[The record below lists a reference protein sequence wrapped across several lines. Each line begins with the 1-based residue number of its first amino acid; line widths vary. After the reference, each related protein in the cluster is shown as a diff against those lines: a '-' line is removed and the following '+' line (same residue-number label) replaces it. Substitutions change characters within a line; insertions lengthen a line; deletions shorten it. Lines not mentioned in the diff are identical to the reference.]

1 MKCSITRQDR
11 QGRQRGGVSLFLRE
25 DLTGETLCS
34 HSNGVCEVL
43 VMHVHQLN
51 TIVTI
56 IYRPPETCLSEF
68 ASILNMLE
76 KVFQKLPLPA
86 PTITIMGDLNFP
98 SSAMTWQMV
107 DGVLLPRVDGH
118 RLSGHDSSS
127 EGGLVEQQAVKLVPS
142 DPVLRATKCLM
153 VVECLVTQS
162 LSKGL

>member
-1 MKCSITRQDR
+1 
-11 QGRQRGGVSLFLRE
+11 
-25 DLTGETLCS
+25 
-34 HSNGVCEVL
+34 
-43 VMHVHQLN
+43 
-51 TIVTI
+51 
-56 IYRPPETCLSEF
+56 
-68 ASILNMLE
+68 MLE

-142 DPVLRATKCLM
+142 DPVPRATKCLM